1 MPTDPTDPKDLT
13 WATVNLDDDAQVKA
27 LEDKLLDDAK
37 EDLHRELRRLQDLGI
52 IDERGN
58 RLSKELPPDM
68 QEGSDKD
75 FGG

>member
-1 MPTDPTDPKDLT
+1 MATDPKEVT

-27 LEDKLLDDAK
+27 LEDKLLDEAK

-52 IDERGN
+52 IDEHGKRQ
-58 RLSKELPPDM
+58 SKELPPDM